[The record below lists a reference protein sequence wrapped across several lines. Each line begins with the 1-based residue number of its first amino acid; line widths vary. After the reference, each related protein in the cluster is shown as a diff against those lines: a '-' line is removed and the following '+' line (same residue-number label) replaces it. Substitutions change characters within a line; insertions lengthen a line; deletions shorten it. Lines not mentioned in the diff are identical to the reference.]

1 MKNLVEPLR
10 PSRISKTMPIW
21 QSVWHKQCFKCQV
34 CNMTLNMRNYKGFNK
49 QPYCEA
55 HIPKAKAT
63 TVAETPEL
71 KRIAE
76 NTKLQ
81 SNVFCMYEVSAPTIM

>member
-1 MKNLVEPLR
+1 MCR
-10 PSRISKTMPIW
+10 
-21 QSVWHKQCFKCQV
+21 
-34 CNMTLNMRNYKGFNK
+34 
-49 QPYCEA
+49 

-81 SNVFCMYEVSAPTIM
+81 SNVGCNLNIFTGISFMF

>member
-1 MKNLVEPLR
+1 MIILNLKIKFLFFKML
-10 PSRISKTMPIW
+10 IIMNYII
-21 QSVWHKQCFKCQV
+21 CF
-34 CNMTLNMRNYKGFNK
+34 R
-49 QPYCEA
+49 
-55 HIPKAKAT
+55 HIPKAKHT

-81 SNVFCMYEVSAPTIM
+81 SNVSQFKTYFIN

>member
-1 MKNLVEPLR
+1 MTVLL
-10 PSRISKTMPIW
+10 
-21 QSVWHKQCFKCQV
+21 
-34 CNMTLNMRNYKGFNK
+34 CNMLPLNTFYDCNFFLFR
-49 QPYCEA
+49 

-76 NTKLQ
+76 NTKIQ
-81 SNVFCMYEVSAPTIM
+81 SNVSGCNFL